1 MEAALSIRFFDSK
14 ILFSLTFEHYE
25 KQLKQELLA
34 CHKYMV
40 IPMSD
45 LMNMTV
51 RDRRA
56 YIQIHNRIVDAENK
70 KLKEMSHR
78 K

>member
-25 KQLKQELLA
+25 KQLKQELLS
-34 CHKYMV
+34 CHKYMDL
-40 IPMSD
+40 PMSE

-51 RDRRA
+51 HDRRV

-70 KLKEMSHR
+70 KMKDASR
-78 K
+78 KH